1 MSVGATEADTAA
13 QRPNQQ
19 ARQARLYPTRLMPSH
34 TPGRLRWMS
43 SICVLAIVVL
53 LAVTWSFVSWAQDS
67 VTLIGSEAGPR
78 ASSSAE
84 LYHSLA
90 EMDNQV
96 ARVVLIDSTSGAN
109 GVEQGGVEENG
120 QATADDDAT
129 RAEALSVYEERRTE
143 ANRAALETSSLTG
156 GDDEAVATMG
166 EILDGVGHYERL
178 AAEVLLLSAES
189 NGDEAVSAEVR
200 ELYAEATDHMREEV
214 LPKAYNLSL
223 ESTSIIRAANEEG
236 DATLRQGQLL
246 VALTGVVVIATLVI
260 LQFYV
265 RSKFRR
271 RLSPALLAASVV
283 VAVVAAG
290 TVNSLAAVSADLR
303 TATDDGLDSEVRL
316 AQARAISA
324 ATSGDQTRYLIDG
337 ARADTYEQT
346 YLETS
351 QSVLFVPG
359 DNVDTFAEAAEVAVA
374 EYRGESHDT
383 ALFDEILEEQPDGML
398 GLLGEH
404 ASTQRLTAEQQDGVE
419 NVLEAYLQV
428 RQADLEMRDSS
439 TLLDAAELRL
449 DEGDDGLAGAH
460 SAYEAALTELIE
472 IHNETFVDAVDSANS
487 ELSLSNL
494 LLPVGA
500 VLAAAL
506 VVFGVR
512 PRIVEYT
519 QNRRETERD
528 GVRDAGHG

>member
-1 MSVGATEADTAA
+1 MSVGATEADRAA
-13 QRPNQQ
+13 QRAYQQ
-19 ARQARLYPTRLMPSH
+19 ARQARLYPTRLLPSH

-43 SICVLAIVVL
+43 GISVVAVAVL
-53 LAVTWSFVSWAQDS
+53 LAVAWSFVSWAQDS

-84 LYHSLA
+84 LYHALA

-96 ARVVLIDSTSGAN
+96 ARVVLIDSTSGVNGADQN
-109 GVEQGGVEENG
+109 GVEDDG
-120 QATADDDAT
+120 QATGDADAD
-129 RAEALSVYEERRTE
+129 RSEALDLYEERRTE
-143 ANRAALETSSLTG
+143 ANRAALETSSLTA

-189 NGDEAVSAEVR
+189 NGDETVSAEVR

-223 ESTSIIRAANEEG
+223 ESTSIIRAATEEG
-236 DATLRQGQLL
+236 DATLQRGQLL

-260 LQFYV
+260 LQLYV
-265 RSKFRR
+265 RAKFRR

-283 VAVVAAG
+283 VAVMAVG
-290 TVNSLAAVSADLR
+290 TLNSLAVVSSDLR
-303 TATDDGLDSEVRL
+303 SATDDGLDSEVRL

-324 ATSGDQTRYLIDG
+324 ATNGDQTRYLIDS

-346 YLETS
+346 YLEAS

-359 DNVDTFAEAAEVAVA
+359 DSVDTFAEAAEAAVA

-383 ALFDEILEEQPDGML
+383 ALFDEIVEQQPDGML

-404 ASTQRLTAEQQDGVE
+404 ASTQELTEEQRDGVE
-419 NVLEAYLQV
+419 SVLEAYLQV

-449 DEGDDGLAGAH
+449 DESDDGLAGAQL
-460 SAYEAALTELIE
+460 AYEAELTELIE
-472 IHNETFVDAVDSANS
+472 VHNETFVEAVDSANS
-487 ELSLSNL
+487 ELGSSNVI
-494 LLPVGA
+494 LPVGA

-519 QNRRETERD
+519 QNRRETE
-528 GVRDAGHG
+528 GTE